1 MNTSNLPIQPDTA
14 DTQAATPATTP
25 DAPAKKDKPAPAAK
39 TASKTASPPKARVSS
54 PPAAKKP
61 KAPKAA
67 ASVAAKATKAN
78 QSVVKR
84 PVKAGAPAGAKA
96 QKVKL
101 KLVRDSFTMP
111 QADFELI
118 DMLKQRALDFR
129 HSVKKSELLRAG
141 LQVLAALPHAELQA
155 ALERIT
161 ALKPGRPKK
170 AD

>member
-39 TASKTASPPKARVSS
+39 TASPPKARVSS

-78 QSVVKR
+78 QSV
-84 PVKAGAPAGAKA
+84 VKAGAPAGAKA

>member
-1 MNTSNLPIQPDTA
+1 MNTHDLTAQLDTTDLEA
-14 DTQAATPATTP
+14 GTAATTSDLPS
-25 DAPAKKDKPAPAAK
+25 KKDKPASAAK
-39 TASKTASPPKARVSS
+39 TATSSKARASS
-54 PPAAKKP
+54 PLAIKKS

-67 ASVAAKATKAN
+67 APVARKAPKA
-78 QSVVKR
+78 VVKR
-84 PVKAGAPAGAKA
+84 QAKPKALADEKVTKVKA
-96 QKVKL
+96 

-141 LQVLAALPHAELQA
+141 LQVLAALPHTQLQA

-161 ALKPGRPKK
+161 PLKPGRPKK

>member
-1 MNTSNLPIQPDTA
+1 
-14 DTQAATPATTP
+14 
-25 DAPAKKDKPAPAAK
+25 
-39 TASKTASPPKARVSS
+39 
-54 PPAAKKP
+54 
-61 KAPKAA
+61 
-67 ASVAAKATKAN
+67 
-78 QSVVKR
+78 
-84 PVKAGAPAGAKA
+84 
-96 QKVKL
+96 
-101 KLVRDSFTMP
+101 MP

>member
-61 KAPKAA
+61 KAA

-78 QSVVKR
+78 QSV
-84 PVKAGAPAGAKA
+84 VKAGAPAGAKA

>member
-1 MNTSNLPIQPDTA
+1 MLNTSNLPALPDTA
-14 DTQAATPATTP
+14 ATQTDSAAATPS
-25 DAPAKKDKPAPAAK
+25 APSKKDKPAAK
-39 TASKTASPPKARVSS
+39 TAAQAASASKASVSS
-54 PPAAKKP
+54 PPAAKKS

-67 ASVAAKATKAN
+67 ATVARKAPKA
-78 QSVVKR
+78 VVKR
-84 PVKAGAPAGAKA
+84 PAKPKAPADDKTHKVKA
-96 QKVKL
+96 KL
-101 KLVRDSFTMP
+101 IRDSFTMP

-141 LQVLAALPHAELQA
+141 LQVLAALPHAQLQA

-161 ALKPGRPKK
+161 PLKPGRPKK

>member
-39 TASKTASPPKARVSS
+39 TASPPKARVSS
-54 PPAAKKP
+54 PPVAKKP

-67 ASVAAKATKAN
+67 APVARKAPKAA
-78 QSVVKR
+78 VKR
-84 PVKAGAPAGAKA
+84 PAKPKAPANDNTHKVKA
-96 QKVKL
+96 KL
-101 KLVRDSFTMP
+101 IRDSFTMP

>member
-54 PPAAKKP
+54 PPAAKK
-61 KAPKAA
+61 PKAA

>member
-1 MNTSNLPIQPDTA
+1 MNTHDLTAQLDTTDLEA
-14 DTQAATPATTP
+14 GTAATTP
-25 DAPAKKDKPAPAAK
+25 DAPSKKDKPAPA
-39 TASKTASPPKARVSS
+39 TKTASPSKARASS
-54 PPAAKKP
+54 PPAIKKS

-67 ASVAAKATKAN
+67 APVARKAPKAVAKRQAKPKALADEKVTK
-78 QSVVKR
+78 
-84 PVKAGAPAGAKA
+84 VKA
-96 QKVKL
+96 KL
-101 KLVRDSFTMP
+101 IRDSFTMP

-141 LQVLAALPHAELQA
+141 LQVLAALPHAQLQA

-161 ALKPGRPKK
+161 PLKPGRPKK